1 MQTVIRQ
8 DGSAVE
14 LSDKDAAAWIKRG
27 LATAQP
33 IVEPATKPATKPA
46 WSYQKTPEPIQT
58 NEGV

>member
-14 LSDKDAAAWIKRG
+14 LSDADAAMWIKRG

-33 IVEPATKPATKPA
+33 APAAESTKQSI
-46 WSYQKTPEPIQT
+46 WSRKTTPEPVT
-58 NEGV
+58 FNEGE

>member
-14 LSDKDAAAWIKRG
+14 LSDADAAMWIKRG

-33 IVEPATKPATKPA
+33 AAKPVAESA
-46 WSYQKTPEPIQT
+46 WGRKTTPEPVTI
-58 NEGV
+58 NEGE

>member
-14 LSDKDAAAWIKRG
+14 LSDADAAVWIKRG

-33 IVEPATKPATKPA
+33 TAKPVAESA
-46 WSYQKTPEPIQT
+46 WGRKTTPEPVT
-58 NEGV
+58 FNEGE